1 MSIFIFSLR
10 IWVFVEKVF
19 SLLVYLS
26 KKKKKKTIKGFHF
39 CYETEKISV
48 LRNLILIKRSKGK
61 KRRRMERLLNRAISA
76 VISKK
81 HEHNTW
87 NLATQIKGS
96 FIPF

>member
-26 KKKKKKTIKGFHF
+26 KKKTKSFKVFHF
-39 CYETEKISV
+39 CYETENISV